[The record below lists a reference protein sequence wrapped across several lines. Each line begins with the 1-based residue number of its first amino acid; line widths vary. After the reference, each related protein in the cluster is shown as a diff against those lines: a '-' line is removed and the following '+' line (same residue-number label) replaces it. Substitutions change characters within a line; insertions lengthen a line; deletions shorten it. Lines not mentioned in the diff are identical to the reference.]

1 LSLVEERALKALLCS
16 ARAKEQKRE
25 RERERASERDPER
38 AEWSLLLTVVAKD
51 FDQPK

>member
-1 LSLVEERALKALLCS
+1 LKALLCS
-16 ARAKEQKRE
+16 ARAKEFRAREKE
-25 RERERASERDPER
+25 RERERDPET

>member
-1 LSLVEERALKALLCS
+1 MKNRELENAPQHERERDRDK
-16 ARAKEQKRE
+16 E

>member
-1 LSLVEERALKALLCS
+1 VQRAS
-16 ARAKEQKRE
+16 QRAESE
-25 RERERASERDPER
+25 REKERESESDPER

>member
-1 LSLVEERALKALLCS
+1 VQRAS
-16 ARAKEQKRE
+16 QRAEARE

>member
-1 LSLVEERALKALLCS
+1 MSLVEERALKALLCS
-16 ARAKEQKRE
+16 ARAKEQRARE
-25 RERERASERDPER
+25 RRSETDPQR